1 MNPLA
6 ARVMST
12 VAGQL
17 GNPHGLLG
25 KGTALMLNRVNRF
38 LIDEA
43 VAAAAPVVGETV
55 ADIGFGGGVGLS
67 LLLDRVGPTG
77 TVHGIEISSDML
89 NRAKTN
95 LATAIGAGRLQV
107 LEGSLTELPFAKA
120 GLDAAITVNTIY
132 FVSELDRVCAEFA
145 RVLSP
150 QGRVAI
156 GIGDPDGMAKMP
168 FTQFGFRL
176 RPVAEVIVAL
186 EAAGLVVEVRI
197 VDHKPVPGHILIA
210 RPKN

>member
-67 LLLDRVGPTG
+67 LLLDRVGTP
-77 TVHGIEISSDML
+77 EPC
-89 NRAKTN
+89 
-95 LATAIGAGRLQV
+95 TASRSHPI
-107 LEGSLTELPFAKA
+107 
-120 GLDAAITVNTIY
+120 
-132 FVSELDRVCAEFA
+132 C
-145 RVLSP
+145 
-150 QGRVAI
+150 
-156 GIGDPDGMAKMP
+156 
-168 FTQFGFRL
+168 
-176 RPVAEVIVAL
+176 
-186 EAAGLVVEVRI
+186 
-197 VDHKPVPGHILIA
+197 
-210 RPKN
+210 

>member
-1 MNPLA
+1 
-6 ARVMST
+6 MST

-25 KGTALMLNRVNRF
+25 KGTALMLNRANRF

-43 VAAAAPVVGETV
+43 VAGAAPVTGETV
-55 ADIGFGGGVGLS
+55 ADVGFGGGVGLS

-77 TVHGIEISSDML
+77 TVQGVEISVDML
-89 NRAKTN
+89 KRAKTN
-95 LATAIGAGRLQV
+95 FATAIGAGRLQV
-107 LEGSLTELPFAKA
+107 LDGSLTELPFAKA
-120 GLDAAITVNTIY
+120 SVDAAITVNTIY
-132 FVSELDRVCAEFA
+132 FVPELDRVCAEFA

-150 QGRVAI
+150 RGRVAI

-176 RPVAEVIVAL
+176 RPVAEVVAAL
-186 EAAGLVVEVRI
+186 EAAGLVVEDRV
-197 VDHKPVPGHILIA
+197 VQHKPIPGHILIA